1 MNLWYPPAITTGVP
15 ATKQPPPPPP
25 PPETHVPPEQTWPD
39 GQSVLE
45 QHCAQV
51 PLQHF
56 WLDTQQTETQTL
68 AFAQHVP
75 PT

>member
-15 ATKQPPPPPP
+15 ATKQPPPPPAVHCP
-25 PPETHVPPEQTWPD
+25 FTHCEPGP
-39 GQSVLE
+39 QSLSM
-45 QHCAQV
+45 QHWWQV

-56 WLDTQQTETQTL
+56 WLDAQQNEPQTL

-75 PT
+75 AT